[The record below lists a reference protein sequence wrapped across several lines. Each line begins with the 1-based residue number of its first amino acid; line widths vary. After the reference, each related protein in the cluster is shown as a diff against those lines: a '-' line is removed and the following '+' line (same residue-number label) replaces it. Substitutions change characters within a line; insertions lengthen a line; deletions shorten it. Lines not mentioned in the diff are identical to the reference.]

1 MNYCAPQINSIRLEC
16 MTEKRAD
23 ILERVLGTGSVPSI
37 SPLAVR
43 LVELAADDR
52 SSAQDL
58 ADVIEQDPG
67 LAARLLRLV
76 NSPALRR
83 SEDDITS
90 ITRAVVLLGIREM
103 RIMALS
109 ISLRDTLPL
118 KKGEQDFH
126 LFWRSSLHRAILA
139 RETASRLALDCQEDA
154 FVAGLLLEMGLP
166 LLLWVLNPEEAEG
179 FPGINSSLKAQ
190 IAWEKKNL
198 GLDHREVGR
207 ELLSSWGLPGLL
219 IDTMQVIKDPTTDRA
234 PILVEINDF
243 ARQATEAFFL
253 PDAHLTD
260 IYRVAWRWFGL
271 DDEAVNQLLAT
282 ALEYVGDAASAMDIE
297 LNQDADLLAVMEKAN
312 EALSRLSRRM
322 EPALHSV
329 VQDDLHQTQAP
340 HSDRLRE
347 QAMVNTLEAVAHEI
361 RNPLMSVGGFAKRL
375 AKQVDS
381 SDRAKTYAEVI
392 ISEAARLDQV
402 LSEIV
407 SIASPYHPEP
417 EPLDLKQAL
426 AELSQHWTGGA
437 YAIQAGELPSIKWHL
452 PADRVTVKA
461 DPEGLTT
468 AIKNV
473 ISYGATLLDAPQGPM
488 HLHLGEEAG
497 WVSVTVF
504 GPGSHQLKDH
514 SLAGKHFGPELSLA
528 RARRILEAHGGSLT
542 AGPAPT
548 GNGFVLTIAMP
559 QTFSEASKQ

>member
-1 MNYCAPQINSIRLEC
+1 MSD
-16 MTEKRAD
+16 KRAE
-23 ILERVLGTGSVPSI
+23 ILDRVLGTGSVPCI

-58 ADVIEQDPG
+58 SNVIEQDPG

-83 SEDDITS
+83 TEDDITS
-90 ITRAVVLLGIREM
+90 ITRAVVLLGLREM

-126 LFWRSSLHRAILA
+126 LFWRSSLHRAMLA

-166 LLLWVLNPEEAEG
+166 LLLWVLSPEEAKG
-179 FPGINSSLKAQ
+179 FPGFGASLKAQ
-190 IAWEKKNL
+190 LAWEDKNL
-198 GLDHREVGR
+198 GVNHREVGR

-219 IDTMQVIKDPTTDRA
+219 IETMRPIDDPKRARA
-234 PILVEINDF
+234 PILVEIADF
-243 ARQATEAFFL
+243 SRQATEAFFL
-253 PDAHLTD
+253 PDVHLTD

-271 DDEAVNQLLAT
+271 NDEAVNQLLAA
-282 ALEYVGDAASAMDIE
+282 ALSYVGEAAQAMDID

-322 EPALHSV
+322 EPALRGV
-329 VQDDLHQTQAP
+329 VQEDYDHAEGP
-340 HSDRLRE
+340 ESARLRE

-375 AKQVDS
+375 AKQIES
-381 SDRAKTYAEVI
+381 SDQARTYAEVI

-402 LSEIV
+402 LSEMV
-407 SIASPYHPEP
+407 SIASPYSPEP
-417 EPLDLKQAL
+417 QSMDLAQAL
-426 AELSQHWTGGA
+426 AELSQHWAGGSSTLL
-437 YAIQAGELPSIKWHL
+437 AGERPTVKWHL
-452 PADRVTVKA
+452 PTGKVAIEA

-473 ISYGATLLDAPQGPM
+473 ISYGVTLLDAPQGPL
-488 HLHLGEEAG
+488 HLHLGEDAG
-497 WVSVTVF
+497 WASITVF
-504 GPGSHQLKDH
+504 GPGSPQPRENA
-514 SLAGKHFGPELSLA
+514 LAGKHFGPELSLA
-528 RARRILEAHGGSLT
+528 RARRILEAHGGYLK
-542 AGPAPT
+542 AGSAPD
-548 GNGFVLTIAMP
+548 GNGFVLTAAMP
-559 QTFSEASKQ
+559 QTFSKASEQ

>member
-1 MNYCAPQINSIRLEC
+1 MSD
-16 MTEKRAD
+16 KRAE

-43 LVELAADDR
+43 LVELAADAR

-83 SEDDITS
+83 SQDDIAS
-90 ITRAVVLLGIREM
+90 ITRAVVLLGLREV

-126 LFWRSSLHRAILA
+126 LFWRASLHRAMLA
-139 RETASRLALDCQEDA
+139 RQTAGRLALDCQEDA

-166 LLLWVLNPEEAEG
+166 LLLWVLTPEEAQG
-179 FPGINSSLKAQ
+179 FPGFGASLKNQ
-190 IAWEKKNL
+190 LAWEQRNL

-219 IDTMQVIKDPTTDRA
+219 IETMNIISDPATERA
-234 PILVEINDF
+234 PILAEIADF

-253 PDAHLTD
+253 PDVHLTD

-282 ALEYVGDAASAMDIE
+282 ALSYVGGAATAMDID

-322 EPALHSV
+322 EPALRSV
-329 VQDDLHQTQAP
+329 MQDDANP
-340 HSDRLRE
+340 AARPESDRLRE
-347 QAMVNTLEAVAHEI
+347 EAMVNTLEAVAHEI

-375 AKQVDS
+375 ADQIDS
-381 SDRAKTYAEVI
+381 SERTKTYAEVI

-402 LSEIV
+402 LSEMV

-417 EPLDLKQAL
+417 EPMDLTQTL
-426 AELSQHWTGGA
+426 AELSQHWAGGSSTHPP
-437 YAIQAGELPSIKWHL
+437 GGLPPVKWHL
-452 PADRVTVKA
+452 PDSKVAVEA

-473 ISYGATLLDAPQGPM
+473 ISYGATLLDAPQGPL

-497 WVSVTVF
+497 WISVTVF
-504 GPGSHQLKDH
+504 GSGSPQPKEN

-528 RARRILEAHGGSLT
+528 RARRILEAHGGSLR
-542 AGPAPT
+542 AGAAPT
-548 GNGFVLTIAMP
+548 GNGFVLTAAVP
-559 QTFSEASKQ
+559 QIFSNALKQ